1 MKKYDKR
8 SLGKRRGPLATEE
21 DNLDN
26 SFDTSHPP
34 LHEDLT
40 LFDLGRTI
48 EPQISVAVI
57 VQERLQNIQH
67 LGHLGEDENAMMTRF
82 QVVEQ
87 GRKDLQLATVVL
99 NQTRLG
105 KLDERLPVDQVHLR
119 RRRTLNRLEEVGR
132 ATGVENEQI
141 EERLMMIFVHLFFK
155 NGRTTRS
162 N

>member
-1 MKKYDKR
+1 
-8 SLGKRRGPLATEE
+8 
-21 DNLDN
+21 
-26 SFDTSHPP
+26 
-34 LHEDLT
+34 
-40 LFDLGRTI
+40 
-48 EPQISVAVI
+48 
-57 VQERLQNIQH
+57 
-67 LGHLGEDENAMMTRF
+67 MMTRF

-119 RRRTLNRLEEVGR
+119 RRRALNRLEEVGR